1 MRRPWKILRGWL
13 WRAALGFAGL
23 VVFLVLLYRVI
34 NPPATPYMLSQW
46 VRLGNYRY
54 QWVSLNHVTPALP
67 RALVAAED
75 ANFCRHWGFDLPAI
89 RAAIRSGSK
98 RGASTI
104 TQQVVKNLYLWQG
117 RSWLRKA
124 LEAFATPV
132 VELFWSKRRI
142 LEVYLNVA
150 EFGTGVFGAEAA
162 AQKFFSVSAA
172 KLSARQAALLA
183 AVLPDPEHRSPLRP
197 SAALRARARA
207 IEDGSATL
215 RADGRARC
223 FKS

>member
-1 MRRPWKILRGWL
+1 LRRLWVGLRGWL
-13 WRAALGFAGL
+13 RRAALGFIGL

-34 NPPATPYMLSQW
+34 NPPATPYMLSEW
-46 VRLGNYRY
+46 ARLGDYRY
-54 QWVSLNHVTPALP
+54 QWVSIGHVSPALP

-75 ANFCRHWGFDLPAI
+75 ANFCRHWGFDMSAI
-89 RAAIRSGSK
+89 RAAIRAGSK

-132 VELFWSKRRI
+132 VELFWPKRRI

-172 KLSARQAALLA
+172 RLTPRQAALLA
-183 AVLPDPEHRSPLRP
+183 AVLPNPEHRSPVKP
-197 SAALRARARA
+197 SAALRKRARA
-207 IEDGSATL
+207 IEDGAATL
-215 RADGRARC
+215 RADGRAKC
-223 FKS
+223 FGS